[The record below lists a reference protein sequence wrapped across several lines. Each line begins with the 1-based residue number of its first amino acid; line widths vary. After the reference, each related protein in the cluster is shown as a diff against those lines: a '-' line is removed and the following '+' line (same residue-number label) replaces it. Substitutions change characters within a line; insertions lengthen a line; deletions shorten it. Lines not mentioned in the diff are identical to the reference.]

1 MTEKWHEVTEFNRGR
16 CIGAHDAGMSV
27 RKIADLYD
35 IPKTTVHRIIHDF
48 EQDNVIKAWPR
59 SERPPKLNTRDKHH
73 LIQIVEKNNYAPLAQ
88 ITAEIQDITQK
99 SISISTVQRTLHME
113 GYAGHVGLR
122 KPFVNDKNR
131 IKRLK

>member
-1 MTEKWHEVTEFNRGR
+1 
-16 CIGAHDAGMSV
+16 MSV

-59 SERPPKLNTRDKHH
+59 SGRPPKLNARDKCY
-73 LIQIVEKNNYAPLAQ
+73 LVQIVEKNHYAPLAQ

-113 GYAGHVGLR
+113 GYAGRVGLR
-122 KPFVNDKNR
+122 KLFVNDKNH